1 MLIKD
6 LEKNSKNKTSLPS
19 LTPSTAHAV
28 DVRFFFFSPY
38 SRWIV
43 WFQFKLLVSISQLCT
58 TLSNLFLLGIS
69 IWNEA
74 LLSLIYLKQTSVPTW
89 WFNRNWLSS
98 KKWAASSGKMH
109 GTQTVDRTKTLSRDA
124 NDILLFETAALQSQ
138 TLIIFTDFSWIT
150 LCWCGIFFHAF
161 PGDHSSHAIYLA
173 PGNLEKYHRHIS
185 LQSLYSCLAANWFS
199 KEADRYCH
207 YYVIFKILWDKRAYF
222 SGIKTAGFS
231 GYQLWKAFTEE
242 VIINIAFTSKRKKK
256 EIYAHF

>member
-1 MLIKD
+1 MGHKQST
-6 LEKNSKNKTSLPS
+6 EPKPS
-19 LTPSTAHAV
+19 AEMQMI
-28 DVRFFFFSPY
+28 FY
-38 SRWIV
+38 
-43 WFQFKLLVSISQLCT
+43 
-58 TLSNLFLLGIS
+58 
-69 IWNEA
+69 
-74 LLSLIYLKQTSVPTW
+74 YLKQLPCSLTY
-89 WFNRNWLSS
+89 F
-98 KKWAASSGKMH
+98 
-109 GTQTVDRTKTLSRDA
+109 
-124 NDILLFETAALQSQ
+124 
-138 TLIIFTDFSWIT
+138 FTDFSWIT

-207 YYVIFKILWDKRAYF
+207 YYVIFKIIWDKHAYF